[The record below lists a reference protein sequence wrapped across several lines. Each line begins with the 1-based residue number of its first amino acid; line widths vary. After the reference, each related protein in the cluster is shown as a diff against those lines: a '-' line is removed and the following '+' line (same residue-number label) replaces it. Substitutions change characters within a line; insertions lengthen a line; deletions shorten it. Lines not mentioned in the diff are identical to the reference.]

1 MRKIL
6 SILVLALSFAGAA
19 DAVVVQKIFLK
30 NGSVLSGYIQRQDNN
45 GNMFIRSDNAIICL
59 KSKDATISNEKNYNI
74 KDLNKA
80 WLDWA
85 EKNDEFEGVGD
96 NRTLLLAD
104 ITTKAKSVTKVR
116 VLERGEVVK
125 YLEMTPNTYQ
135 ISWKDVI
142 NIKGEKRSK
151 TALSGI
157 NRIYQLKSGMEFE
170 GQYAEENDSVITLY
184 LNNGVRQSFKI
195 DDMVKCTFRPIN
207 PNQDIFAQS
216 ELLDIVKTKNGTET
230 KGIIIERNYTSDKDS
245 ENYYLV
251 QQQSGAIQSIKI
263 SDVLETRKEENPQYD
278 PKFDILLKEGEVVIN
293 RQEVVLAKIKEE
305 GDKIVFDS
313 LNNKVV
319 IAKDPNNNTKVT
331 VEYRNA
337 NGSNLETYQVVRVTK
352 ATEKRRRETVSY
364 YYFSYRD
371 LVNAT
376 IRPVSL
382 ETSVNHTTKA
392 EYIVGGEGVFALYD
406 AQSRKAYPFTIK

>member
-19 DAVVVQKIFLK
+19 EAVVVQKIFLK

-45 GNMFIRSDNAIICL
+45 DNLFFRSENAIICL

-74 KDLNKA
+74 RDLNKA
-80 WLDWA
+80 WVDWA

-104 ITTKAKSVTKVR
+104 ITSKAKSVTKVR

-135 ISWKDVI
+135 IPWKDVI

-170 GQYAEENDSVITLY
+170 GQYAEENDSVLTLY

-195 DDMVKCTFRPIN
+195 NDMVKCTFRPIN

-230 KGIIIERNYTSDKDS
+230 KGVIIEQNYTSAKDS
-245 ENYYLV
+245 ENYFLV
-251 QQQSGAIQSIKI
+251 QQQSGAIQSIKL
-263 SDVLETRKEENPQYD
+263 SDILETRKEENPQYD
-278 PKFDILLKEGEVVIN
+278 PKYDILLKEGEVVIN

-313 LNNKVV
+313 LSNKVL

-337 NGSNLETYQVVRVTK
+337 NGTNLETYQVVRVTK
-352 ATEKRRRETVSY
+352 ATEKRRRETISY

>member
-6 SILVLALSFAGAA
+6 SILVLALFFTSAA
-19 DAVVVQKIFLK
+19 EAVVVQKIFLK

-45 GNMFIRSDNAIICL
+45 DNLFFRSDNAIICL

-74 KDLNKA
+74 RDLNKA
-80 WLDWA
+80 WVDWA

-104 ITTKAKSVTKVR
+104 ITSKAKSVTKVR
-116 VLERGEVVK
+116 ILERGEVVK

-135 ISWKDVI
+135 IPWKDVI
-142 NIKGEKRSK
+142 SIKGEKRSK

-216 ELLDIVKTKNGTET
+216 ELLDIVKTKNGAET
-230 KGIIIERNYTSDKDS
+230 KGVIIERNYTSDKDS

>member
-80 WLDWA
+80 WVDWA

-184 LNNGVRQSFKI
+184 LNNGVRQSFKL

-216 ELLDIVKTKNGTET
+216 ELLDIVKTKNGAET
-230 KGIIIERNYTSDKDS
+230 KGVIIERNYTSDKDS

-293 RQEVVLAKIKEE
+293 RQDVVLAKIKEE

>member
-74 KDLNKA
+74 KDMNKA
-80 WLDWA
+80 WVDWA

-293 RQEVVLAKIKEE
+293 RQDVVLAKIKEE

>member
-80 WLDWA
+80 WVDWA

-184 LNNGVRQSFKI
+184 LNNGVRQSFKM

-293 RQEVVLAKIKEE
+293 RQDVVLAKIKEE

-337 NGSNLETYQVVRVTK
+337 NGSNLETYQVVKVTK
-352 ATEKRRRETVSY
+352 ATEKRRRETISY

>member
-6 SILVLALSFAGAA
+6 SILVLALFFTSAA
-19 DAVVVQKIFLK
+19 EAVVVQKIFLK

-45 GNMFIRSDNAIICL
+45 DNLFFRSDNAIICL

-74 KDLNKA
+74 RDLNKA
-80 WLDWA
+80 WVDWA

-104 ITTKAKSVTKVR
+104 ITSKAKSVTKVR
-116 VLERGEVVK
+116 ILERGEVVK

-135 ISWKDVI
+135 IPWKDVI
-142 NIKGEKRSK
+142 SIKGEKRSK

-293 RQEVVLAKIKEE
+293 RQDVVLAKIKEE

>member
-80 WLDWA
+80 WVDWA

-170 GQYAEENDSVITLY
+170 GQYADETDSVITLY

-216 ELLDIVKTKNGTET
+216 ELLDIVKTKNGAET
-230 KGIIIERNYTSDKDS
+230 KGVIIEQNYTSAKDS

-313 LNNKVV
+313 LSNKVV

>member
-80 WLDWA
+80 WVDWA

-331 VEYRNA
+331 VEYRTANA
-337 NGSNLETYQVVRVTK
+337 SNLETYQVVRVTK

>member
-80 WLDWA
+80 WVDWA

-216 ELLDIVKTKNGTET
+216 ELLDIVKTKNGAET
-230 KGIIIERNYTSDKDS
+230 KGVIIEQNYTSAKDS

>member
-80 WLDWA
+80 WVDWA

>member
-19 DAVVVQKIFLK
+19 EAVVVQKIFLK

-45 GNMFIRSDNAIICL
+45 DNLFFRSENAIICL

-74 KDLNKA
+74 RDLNKA
-80 WLDWA
+80 WVDWA

-104 ITTKAKSVTKVR
+104 ITSKAKSVTKVR

-135 ISWKDVI
+135 IPWKDVI

-170 GQYAEENDSVITLY
+170 GQYAEENDSVLTLY

-195 DDMVKCTFRPIN
+195 NDMVKCTFRPIN

-230 KGIIIERNYTSDKDS
+230 KGVIIEQNYTSAKDS
-245 ENYYLV
+245 ENYFLV
-251 QQQSGAIQSIKI
+251 QQQSGAIQSIKL
-263 SDVLETRKEENPQYD
+263 SDILETRKEENPQYD
-278 PKFDILLKEGEVVIN
+278 PKYDILLKEGEVVIN

-313 LNNKVV
+313 LSNKVF

-337 NGSNLETYQVVRVTK
+337 NGTNLETYQVVRVTK
-352 ATEKRRRETVSY
+352 ATEKRRRETISY